1 MALSNSNAMIV
12 IHVLAAFRE
21 IHNRK
26 IKIQLMKKCFTLL
39 VIALFTVASWAQNA
53 DYLLK
58 KDFQSE
64 KKKISEGI
72 DAAKKAG
79 IDAKRLA
86 TKQVTV
92 FDSLE
97 KLIASNE
104 KTLKQTNDSLQNVA
118 AKFRNLESRVTK
130 TSMNAQNY
138 LLLAV
143 IVIAIIFLL
152 LLALVFFLKSKSDE
166 KVLEL
171 SEENIRME
179 ETLKLEVL
187 SIKEE
192 LKKSID
198 QFTRIIHEQAVKIAA
213 GIEMIE
219 GKQLSLSAEIHDTSE
234 KVMKEQAI
242 QKSTMEEKI
251 KDVISK
257 LNIEK
262 TDHLTLHDK
271 IEMEV
276 KGLRSLHE
284 KDIEEIKAKR

>member
-1 MALSNSNAMIV
+1 MHWLP
-12 IHVLAAFRE
+12 FE
-21 IHNRK
+21 KTHNCTN
-26 IKIQLMKKCFTLL
+26 KIQLMKKCFTLL
-39 VIALFTVASWAQNA
+39 VIALFSVASWAQNA

-72 DAAKKAG
+72 DVAKKAG

-104 KTLKQTNDSLQNVA
+104 KTLKQTNDSLQNVT
-118 AKFRNLESRVTK
+118 AKFKDLEVKVTK

-152 LLALVFFLKSKSDE
+152 LLALIFFLKSKSDE
-166 KVLEL
+166 KILEL
-171 SEENIRME
+171 SEENSRLE
-179 ETLKLEVL
+179 ETLKQEVL
-187 SIKEE
+187 AVKDEV
-192 LKKSID
+192 KKSMD
-198 QFTRIIHEQAVKIAA
+198 QFTRTIHEQEVKIASK
-213 GIEMIE
+213 IEMIE
-219 GKQLSLSAEIHDTSE
+219 GKQLSLSAEMNDSVD

-242 QKSTMEEKI
+242 QKSMIEERI
-251 KDVISK
+251 NEVISK
-257 LNIEK
+257 LNSEK
-262 TDHLTLHDK
+262 TNHLTLHDK

-284 KDIEEIKAKR
+284 KDVEEIKAKL

>member
-1 MALSNSNAMIV
+1 MHWLP
-12 IHVLAAFRE
+12 FE
-21 IHNRK
+21 KIHNSTN
-26 IKIQLMKKCFTLL
+26 KIQLMKKCFTLL
-39 VIALFTVASWAQNA
+39 VVALFSVASWAQNA

-104 KTLKQTNDSLQNVA
+104 KTLKQTNDSLQNVT
-118 AKFRNLESRVTK
+118 AKFKDLEVKVTK

-152 LLALVFFLKSKSDE
+152 LLALIFFLKSKSDE
-166 KVLEL
+166 KILEL
-171 SEENIRME
+171 SEENSRME
-179 ETLKLEVL
+179 ETLKQEVL
-187 SIKEE
+187 SVKDE

-198 QFTRIIHEQAVKIAA
+198 QFTRTIHEQDVKTATRIDRM
-213 GIEMIE
+213 ED
-219 GKQLSLSAEIHDTSE
+219 KQLSLIAEVHDTSE

-242 QKSTMEEKI
+242 QKSMIEERI
-251 KDVISK
+251 NEVISK
-257 LNIEK
+257 LNSEK
-262 TDHLTLHDK
+262 TNHLTLHDK

-284 KDIEEIKAKR
+284 KDVEEIKAKL

>member
-1 MALSNSNAMIV
+1 
-12 IHVLAAFRE
+12 
-21 IHNRK
+21 
-26 IKIQLMKKCFTLL
+26 MKKCFTLL
-39 VIALFTVASWAQNA
+39 VIALFSVASWAQNA

-72 DAAKKAG
+72 DVAKKAG

-104 KTLKQTNDSLQNVA
+104 KTLKQTNDSLKNVT
-118 AKFRNLESRVTK
+118 AKFKDLEVKVTK

-152 LLALVFFLKSKSDE
+152 LLALIFFLKSKSDE
-166 KVLEL
+166 KILEL
-171 SEENIRME
+171 SEENSRLE
-179 ETLKLEVL
+179 ETLKQEVL
-187 SIKEE
+187 AVKDEV
-192 LKKSID
+192 KKSMD
-198 QFTRIIHEQAVKIAA
+198 QFTRTIHEQEVKIASK
-213 GIEMIE
+213 IEMIE
-219 GKQLSLSAEIHDTSE
+219 GKQLSLSAEMNDSVD

-242 QKSTMEEKI
+242 QKSMIEERI
-251 KDVISK
+251 NEVISK
-257 LNIEK
+257 LNSEK
-262 TDHLTLHDK
+262 TNHLTLHDK

-284 KDIEEIKAKR
+284 KDVEEIKAKL